1 MRNIVYRVREKI
13 MMKRTFT
20 RANRRTENDPDS
32 KPSKNRDLAFVAVAG
47 VILLVIGVVLGF
59 IIPGWGWLAWLG
71 FILLLAAAFTFR
83 LGFIGAWTPTLLAEK
98 ERDNEDFLPPPPTI

>member
-1 MRNIVYRVREKI
+1 

-20 RANRRTENDPDS
+20 RANRRNVNDPGS

-47 VILLVIGVVLGF
+47 VILLVLGF

-71 FILLLAAAFTFR
+71 FILLIAAAFTFR
-83 LGFIGAWTPTLLAEK
+83 LGFIGAWTPTLFAEK
-98 ERDNEDFLPPPPTI
+98 ERDNEDSWRLPPPPTM